1 MKMRITSRHDKLSP
15 KIKDYID
22 EKISK
27 LDRFY
32 DRIIDCEVIVD
43 NEKLKHV
50 IELNVKVYST
60 VLHVTTKDADI
71 TKAIDL
77 CVDKLEIQ
85 LKKFKEKMKKKNHKK
100 VSEILQDNETM
111 AAD

>member
-1 MKMRITSRHDKLSP
+1 MKIRITSRHDKLSP
-15 KIKDYID
+15 TLKEYIE
-22 EKISK
+22 EKIAK

-50 IELNVKVYST
+50 FEINVKVYST
-60 VLHVTTKDADI
+60 VLHVTTKDADL

-100 VSEILQDNETM
+100 VSDVLEDADAM